1 VAAQTGSAAP
11 TNFDAVKAIV
21 AKEVVKAIVA
31 GGGGVAE
38 REELAHLLDNAK
50 SPAQLK
56 GVIGH
61 ILDLMDAQ
69 RAGLL
74 DQYERTTGR
83 KDGDTTFAPNATA
96 DARRGRAGGRHR
108 PTPRA
113 GRSTRTRPEIRPT

>member
-1 VAAQTGSAAP
+1 VATQTGNAAP

-38 REELAHLLDNAK
+38 REELSHLLDNAK

-61 ILDLMDAQ
+61 YLDLMDAQ

-83 KDGDTTFAPNATA
+83 KDGDKAFAAKRHGGRPGEAA
-96 DARRGRAGGRHR
+96 AGGARRQHQRQGLGAPPGRQR
-108 PTPRA
+108 
-113 GRSTRTRPEIRPT
+113 